1 MNFYWE
7 KLTSVIFWL
16 VLSVLPEEATCFPGE
31 SKQSANDRLAQ
42 LDYDFSKVKSFEE

>member
-16 VLSVLPEEATCFPGE
+16 VLSVLPEGE